1 MANKLESME
10 AQIIIQELKNF
21 QSPKHEVFN
30 KVINVSS
37 NPILKNMDFKNIVY
51 HAKSVFANEDVIIYT
66 SEGGYAI
73 ITSKA
78 DSSAKII
85 AQDFGLK

>member
-1 MANKLESME
+1 MKSKLESME

-21 QSPKHEVFN
+21 QSLKHEVFD
-30 KVINVSS
+30 KVINTSTNS
-37 NPILKNMDFKNIVY
+37 ILKNMDFKNIVY
-51 HAKSVFANEDVIIYT
+51 HAKSVFADKDIMIYT

-73 ITSKA
+73 LTSKA